1 MEGVEIM
8 AAAQQQPAKRR
19 FWRGVVSL
27 KPLKKHID
35 WWLRI
40 MAILAVPLIIGC
52 TIVIGAELAAPDWFE
67 KETLGKQLATLTE
80 DLLNAAIE
88 GSMLGCIALAK
99 QARRD
104 GKTSQANMMRN
115 LGWLFAV
122 LTVVTVG
129 FRVFH
134 VPKEAGEVL
143 LWVRCAA
150 GIVFCYLSHMNDDEE
165 DGEETTPQQHRSQ
178 MEELAATFSK
188 QLQEM
193 TQALH
198 QKADTL
204 AKSLEE
210 IQQLKAAMA
219 SNIRTATSNETVTD
233 RTADTKSVGQAS
245 TPERTTT
252 TPTIGHESKRTQ
264 DNDRINDRTATGKT
278 ERTGEDKLAL
288 TLDFLRENPL
298 RISSPDIDTLL
309 AAHLGLN
316 RPASARFWRLKA
328 QELLDAEAV
337 NKSND
342 QGAFARVLAYV
353 QTHEPTTQKVLAAS
367 LGITERTVRRH
378 FAALRKSGQLPLTW
392 ARAEE
397 DNEQSVGQD
406 VTVQPIGQPTP
417 ESDLSNERT
426 EDNEAQDSE
435 GVDNVVLFRRTA
447 NQ

>member
-1 MEGVEIM
+1 M
-8 AAAQQQPAKRR
+8 AAAQHQPAKQR

-104 GKTSQANMMRN
+104 GKMSQANMMRN
-115 LGWLFAV
+115 LGWLFAT

-134 VPKEAGEVL
+134 VPKEAGEIL
-143 LWVRCAA
+143 LWIRCAA
-150 GIVFCYLSHMNDDEE
+150 GIVFCYLSHMNDDEDE
-165 DGEETTPQQHRSQ
+165 NTEEITPQQHRSQ
-178 MEELAATFSK
+178 MEALAATFST
-188 QLQEM
+188 QLHEM

-198 QKADTL
+198 QKVDMLTKA
-204 AKSLEE
+204 LEE
-210 IQQLKAAMA
+210 IQQVKVAMSANRNDLLSA
-219 SNIRTATSNETVTD
+219 SHRTATAETIGQTSATE
-233 RTADTKSVGQAS
+233 RTATAPARGQ
-245 TPERTTT
+245 
-252 TPTIGHESKRTQ
+252 ESERTQ
-264 DNDRINDRTATGKT
+264 DNENTGNRAATKA
-278 ERTGEDKLAL
+278 ERTTDKLEL
-288 TLDFLRENPL
+288 TLDFLRENPQ
-298 RISSPDIDTLL
+298 RANSPDIDTLL

-328 QELLDAEAV
+328 QELLDAEAT

-342 QGAFARVLAYV
+342 QGAFVRVLAYV
-353 QTHEPTTQKVLAAS
+353 QTHEPATQKAVAAS

-378 FAALRKSGQLPLTW
+378 FAALRTSGQLPLTW
-392 ARAEE
+392 TRDEE
-397 DNEQSVGQD
+397 GNNRIGRQES
-406 VTVQPIGQPTP
+406 TTQPIGHPAQ
-417 ESDLSNERT
+417 ESDQTNEQ
-426 EDNEAQDSE
+426 EKDSEGQDNEASIN
-435 GVDNVVLFRRTA
+435 NVVLFRHA
-447 NQ
+447 AL

>member
-1 MEGVEIM
+1 M

-165 DGEETTPQQHRSQ
+165 DGEEITPQQHRSQ

-204 AKSLEE
+204 TKALEE
-210 IQQLKAAMA
+210 IQQLKAAM
-219 SNIRTATSNETVTD
+219 SSRIRTATNNEAMTD
-233 RTADTKSVGQAS
+233 RTADIKSVGQTSA
-245 TPERTTT
+245 PERTATT
-252 TPTIGHESKRTQ
+252 SAIGQESEQ
-264 DNDRINDRTATGKT
+264 AQGNESANNRTATTKA
-278 ERTGEDKLAL
+278 ERTPDKLEL
-288 TLDFLRENPL
+288 TLNFLRENL
-298 RISSPDIDTLL
+298 QRASSPDIDTLL

-328 QELLDAEAV
+328 QELLDATSDKNNGEH
-337 NKSND
+337 
-342 QGAFARVLAYV
+342 GAFAGVLAYV
-353 QTHEPTTQKVLAAS
+353 QTHEPITQKAVAVH

-378 FAALRKSGQLPLTW
+378 FAALRASGQLPLTW
-392 ARAEE
+392 THDEE
-397 DNEQSVGQD
+397 DNNQRGGQER
-406 VTVQPIGQPTP
+406 TAQPIGQPTP
-417 ESDLSNERT
+417 ESVLSNERT
-426 EDNEAQDSE
+426 EDNEEQDSE
-435 GVDNVVLFRRTA
+435 APINNVVLFRHA
-447 NQ
+447 AQ